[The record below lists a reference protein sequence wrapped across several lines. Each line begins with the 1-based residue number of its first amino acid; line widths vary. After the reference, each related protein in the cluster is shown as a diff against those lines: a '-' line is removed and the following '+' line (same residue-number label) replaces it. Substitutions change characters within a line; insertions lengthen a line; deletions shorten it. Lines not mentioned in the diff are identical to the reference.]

1 VRASPRISRIC
12 LSAVP
17 ATETYKNIG
26 GFDARGLEVAA
37 VVTTEFVERGRA
49 PCFGKATSDDENVSV
64 LGVSHMGTWVDVP
77 VRFFS
82 HVTLS
87 KGPAPVVM
95 RPARLG
101 TQGVLR
107 RGMSVSR

>member
-1 VRASPRISRIC
+1 MRASPRISRIC

-49 PCFGKATSDDENVSV
+49 PCFGKATTKMS
-64 LGVSHMGTWVDVP
+64 GVDVGWAAAHP
-77 VRFFS
+77 IVARRRA
-82 HVTLS
+82 
-87 KGPAPVVM
+87 AP
-95 RPARLG
+95 G
-101 TQGVLR
+101 
-107 RGMSVSR
+107 SSRTN